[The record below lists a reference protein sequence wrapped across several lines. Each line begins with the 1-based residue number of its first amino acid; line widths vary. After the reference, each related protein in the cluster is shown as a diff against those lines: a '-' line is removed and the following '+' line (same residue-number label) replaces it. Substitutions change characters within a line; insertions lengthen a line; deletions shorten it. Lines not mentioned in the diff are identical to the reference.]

1 MSQARN
7 YIMATISDL
16 MEEKMGVKPR
26 PDQHLKN
33 DLNMDSLDIVELG
46 MGLEHE
52 FEVTIPDNEMAAFS
66 MMTVQEVVDFMDGL
80 IVGKPI

>member
-1 MSQARN
+1 MS
-7 YIMATISDL
+7 TISDL

-52 FEVTIPDNEMAAFS
+52 FEVIIPDNEMAAFS
-66 MMTVQEVVDFMDGL
+66 QMTVQEVVDFMDRL
-80 IVGKPI
+80 ITGKPNGQV

>member
-16 MEEKMGVKPR
+16 MEEKMGVKPK

-52 FEVTIPDNEMAAFS
+52 FEVTIPDHEMAAFS
-66 MMTVQEVVDFMDGL
+66 QMTVQEVVDFMDGL